1 MVKSS
6 GGCIGNGNST
16 HAQEGVLQ
24 ESIIYVTGVWSGL
37 VVSCMWLYKSLFRD
51 RQPIQRY
58 IHPPSDSNTRETREL
73 KLRLFLFKD
82 LVGIQSSSAFISFG
96 WFLGFVLLLFD
107 CVKLRF
113 LLKERVIML
122 RMRCQRIKVFF
133 WERLND
139 QGKSFVSVISYSS
152 SSFFTVSMNAKEE
165 LIRNKLKSVSNI

>member
-1 MVKSS
+1 M
-6 GGCIGNGNST
+6 
-16 HAQEGVLQ
+16 LQ
-24 ESIIYVTGVWSGL
+24 GSGL

-133 WERLND
+133 LRE
-139 QGKSFVSVISYSS
+139 
-152 SSFFTVSMNAKEE
+152 TE
-165 LIRNKLKSVSNI
+165 